1 MSDDIKKVVDAMND
15 AIFMSDHS
23 DHEFTDYFQY
33 SETPIGSYV
42 KFMGFYV
49 WDSENDYREWLV
61 DPETLEET
69 EEREALA
76 TYLWN
81 QMSMIKHRL
90 YQSMRAIEK
99 VLPEAIQIV

>member
-1 MSDDIKKVVDAMND
+1 MSEDIKKVVDAMND
-15 AIFMSDHS
+15 TIFMSDHS

-33 SETPIGSYV
+33 SETPIGNYV
-42 KFMGFYV
+42 KFMGFFV
-49 WDSENDYREWLV
+49 WDSENDYREWLI

-69 EEREALA
+69 GEREGLS

-99 VLPEAIQIV
+99 TLPDGVQIG